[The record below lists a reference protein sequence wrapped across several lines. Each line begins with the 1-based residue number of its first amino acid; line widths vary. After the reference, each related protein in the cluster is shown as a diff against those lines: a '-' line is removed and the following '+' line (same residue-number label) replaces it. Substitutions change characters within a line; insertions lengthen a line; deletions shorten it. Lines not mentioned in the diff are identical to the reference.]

1 MANIFLQIL
10 ENPHRG
16 ISFQGSATA
25 TMSGDLKLLF
35 DNSFALWK
43 TKTIHIDIN
52 INNEKKYPSKIILE
66 KLDVSKWNT
75 FNHGMLKIATTT
87 DSECELNKLEEGGFK
102 IEVYRGR
109 TIIVLFKNI
118 NKDDSIKWY
127 VETQENDI
135 NFSMNLQTHIDPQEI
150 KQEINA
156 ELTNENKKLLQ
167 KITQIHQ
174 YNHEIKDNL
183 TRKNRSLSEEIEQL
197 QNNEN
202 TLKTKILKFTN
213 IIDLLEK
220 RNGTYIDA
228 TLESELAR
236 SKLRKK
242 VIILSNKLKQERQLK
257 LEKKIKE
264 KKKDENIK
272 TIRKSIKP
280 KMSRCCCYRL

>member
-1 MANIFLQIL
+1 M
-10 ENPHRG
+10 
-16 ISFQGSATA
+16 
-25 TMSGDLKLLF
+25 
-35 DNSFALWK
+35 
-43 TKTIHIDIN
+43 
-52 INNEKKYPSKIILE
+52 
-66 KLDVSKWNT
+66 
-75 FNHGMLKIATTT
+75 
-87 DSECELNKLEEGGFK
+87 NKLEEGGFK

-264 KKKDENIK
+264 KKK
-272 TIRKSIKP
+272 R
-280 KMSRCCCYRL
+280 

>member
-1 MANIFLQIL
+1 M
-10 ENPHRG
+10 
-16 ISFQGSATA
+16 
-25 TMSGDLKLLF
+25 
-35 DNSFALWK
+35 
-43 TKTIHIDIN
+43 
-52 INNEKKYPSKIILE
+52 
-66 KLDVSKWNT
+66 
-75 FNHGMLKIATTT
+75 
-87 DSECELNKLEEGGFK
+87 NKLEEGGFK